1 MKKSIT
7 ERLLNCSSEELARTA
22 ETCRKINNVTAE
34 EYIKERFKGN
44 TDMYAY
50 HVCKKAI
57 EMASMEERDRI
68 LRIIE
73 DNEIP
78 YYCNKLKIKITK

>member
-34 EYIKERFKGN
+34 EYVNERFKGN
-44 TDMYAY
+44 TDTYAY

-57 EMASMEERDRI
+57 EMANKFAEYKGVDKII
-68 LRIIE
+68 LIKVREKLLIIK
-73 DNEIP
+73 
-78 YYCNKLKIKITK
+78 NKPL

>member
-34 EYIKERFKGN
+34 EYIKERAISV
-44 TDMYAY
+44 YREICPY
-50 HVCKKAI
+50 HYRDGRCSFNNYKKCIHTKCKNI
-57 EMASMEERDRI
+57 ELFVELLNKEE
-68 LRIIE
+68 
-73 DNEIP
+73 
-78 YYCNKLKIKITK
+78 